1 MQPYPST
8 AHRPAAKERCMTRT
22 PIVFWAVA
30 ALALIFNLF
39 SLYDLVM
46 TSVDSIA
53 HLQGYP
59 QPLVEFLI
67 TLPEWRRILWT
78 TTVFLGVI
86 GAVTL
91 LLRRGIAERA
101 LWAATVLLA
110 LAVVVDYTMLD
121 GARVY
126 GDAGSVV
133 NVLVVVIE
141 AGFALYAG
149 RARRQGLLR

>member
-1 MQPYPST
+1 
-8 AHRPAAKERCMTRT
+8 MTRT